1 MNATKR
7 DLQKLARLLE
17 DERAALRG
25 RNMDRIGQLAPRKLE
40 LIERL
45 EAGPSDLLP
54 GAAPLGDRVAQ
65 SARRNQQL
73 IGAAL
78 DGVRDAQ
85 ELLARARLP
94 RSHETYARDGMRE
107 KIDSAPGRLEK
118 RA

>member
-1 MNATKR
+1 MSVTTRELN
-7 DLQKLARLLE
+7 KLANLLDE
-17 DERAALRG
+17 ERAALRG
-25 RNMDRIGQLAPRKLE
+25 GDMDRIDQLGARKLA

-45 EAGPSDLLP
+45 EEKAFDLP
-54 GAAPLGDRVAQ
+54 QSATSLGERIAQ

-73 IGAAL
+73 IASAL
-78 DGVRDAQ
+78 QGVRDAQ

-94 RSHETYARDGMRE
+94 RSHETYARDGMRQ